1 MEDSDDDS
9 AADAAAVVADDE
21 PDGESSMGSVD
32 ESDDGSEDAS
42 DEKDA
47 SVDCSCDVSF
57 DSEEAESTADDFPID
72 GVDKVAPPEVF
83 DNEFECMQESYADP
97 TARSISIDATT
108 SPRRPSVA
116 IPLPIDDSN
125 FGSKICKVRL
135 LQRSDRAWCA
145 MTGSG
150 RVMEKVASRFS
161 ETPTQNAMCE
171 ETMTSAR
178 CENTSME
185 IGASVRASAMQAL
198 SPTAKVVGDDDDD
211 ELSRGSN
218 DCPANPNQPKCR

>member
-21 PDGESSMGSVD
+21 PDGESSMDSVD
-32 ESDDGSEDAS
+32 ESDDGSKDTS

-47 SVDCSCDVSF
+47 SVNCSCDDSF
-57 DSEEAESTADDFPID
+57 DSEETEPKADNFPID
-72 GVDKVAPPEVF
+72 GADKVAPPAVF
-83 DNEFECMQESYADP
+83 DCEFECMQESYADP
-97 TARSISIDATT
+97 TARSMIIDATT

-125 FGSKICKVRL
+125 FGSKTCKVRL
-135 LQRSDRAWCA
+135 LQRSNSAWCA

-171 ETMTSAR
+171 ETITSAR

-198 SPTAKVVGDDDDD
+198 KLTAKVVGDDDDD
-211 ELSRGSN
+211 EFSGGSN
-218 DCPANPNQPKCR
+218 DCPANPNKHKCR